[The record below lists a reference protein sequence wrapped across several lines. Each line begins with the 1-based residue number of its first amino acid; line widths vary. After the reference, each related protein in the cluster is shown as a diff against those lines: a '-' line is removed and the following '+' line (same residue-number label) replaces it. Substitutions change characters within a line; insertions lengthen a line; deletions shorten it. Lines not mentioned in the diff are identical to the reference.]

1 MNKNIILALVSLS
14 LISCD
19 APRDRRSA
27 WSGQSD
33 SDYSTSGGNF
43 VDSSSDSTRTS
54 DSNTDNAT
62 DTSSSVVIPDEI
74 KHCKWSMDGVNSF
87 DDYDNTHLGV
97 NTICQS
103 TASKQDIYIQVK
115 TPIIDSQVCFIPLI
129 SVNGVSKRAGNPRC
143 QWLKDNKKI
152 YKYTLYTNRSGYTG
166 KDHLINS
173 VMVLRDKKYGYGSPF
188 NQYLLAPDAYI
199 YCDNFNDLHNYSG
212 YCDAFKKIKQ
222 YKYKPF

>member
-1 MNKNIILALVSLS
+1 MKKFFILTILSLS

-19 APRDRRSA
+19 APRDRSSA
-27 WSGQSD
+27 W
-33 SDYSTSGGNF
+33 T
-43 VDSSSDSTRTS
+43 SSSTAGSFTSSTTDEATDRTS
-54 DSNTDNAT
+54 DSTVDETSTDAT
-62 DTSSSVVIPDEI
+62 TVTIPEEI
-74 KHCKWSMDGVNSF
+74 DHCKWSLDGSTNF

-103 TASKQDIYIQVK
+103 STSKQDIYIQVK

-143 QWLKDNKKI
+143 QWLKDNTKI
-152 YKYTLYTNRSGYTG
+152 YKITLYTNRSGYVG
-166 KDHLINS
+166 KEDLINS

-199 YCDNFNDLHNYSG
+199 YCDNFNDLYNYSG
-212 YCDAFKKIKQ
+212 YCDAFKEINQ
-222 YKYKPF
+222 YKYKAF